1 MGYRVLADAVV
12 AFHLAF
18 ILFVLLGAALAFRW
32 PRMVW
37 LHLPCAAWGAW
48 VELVGWICPLTPLE
62 IELRRNAGL
71 EGYSGGFIENYVIPV
86 VYPEAL
92 NRTLQVVIGAAVLA
106 LNALLYRALWRSG
119 RLFGARVRL

>member
-12 AFHLAF
+12 ALHLAF

-32 PRMVW
+32 PRIVW

-48 VELVGWICPLTPLE
+48 VELAGWICPLTPLE
-62 IELRRNAGL
+62 IELRRTAGL

-92 NRTLQVVIGAAVLA
+92 TRTLQVIIGAAVLA
-106 LNALLYRALWRSG
+106 LNAVLYGALWRSR
-119 RLFGARVRL
+119 RLFGARARL

>member
-18 ILFVLLGAALAFRW
+18 ILFVLLGVALAFRW
-32 PRMVW
+32 PRIVW

-48 VELVGWICPLTPLE
+48 VELAGWICPLTPLE

-92 NRTLQVVIGAAVLA
+92 TRALQVIIGVAVLA
-106 LNALLYRALWRSG
+106 MNALLYWALWRSG
-119 RLFGARVRL
+119 RLFGTRPRL

>member
-12 AFHLAF
+12 ALHLAF
-18 ILFVLLGAALAFRW
+18 ILFVALGASLAFRR
-32 PRMVW
+32 PRIVW
-37 LHLPCAAWGAW
+37 LHVPCAAWGAW
-48 VELVGWICPLTPLE
+48 VELAGWICPLTPLE

-92 NRTLQVVIGAAVLA
+92 TRALQVIIGAAVLMM
-106 LNALLYRALWRSG
+106 NALLYLALWRSG
-119 RLFGARVRL
+119 RLFGTRPRL